1 MPLQS
6 KLVQLATLA
15 AVALLAGCGEM
26 KVKVWPFGG
35 DSGIQE
41 RSRAPANA
49 TEYQCAGGKRI
60 YLRRLDGGDAVWLI
74 LPERELRLDR
84 IGTDGTRYGKGAMV
98 LQLAEN
104 TATLNDGA
112 TSPVTGCKTGVA
124 EPAASAGEPANR

>member
-1 MPLQS
+1 MLLQTN
-6 KLVQLATLA
+6 LLRVTAFA
-15 AVALLAGCGEM
+15 AVALLSGCGEM

-35 DSGIQE
+35 DTGIQE

-112 TSPVTGCKTGVA
+112 TSPVTGCKTGGA
-124 EPAASAGEPANR
+124 EPAASPGEPASK

>member
-6 KLVQLATLA
+6 NLVRLATLA
-15 AVALLAGCGEM
+15 AVALLSGCGEM

-35 DSGIQE
+35 DTGIPE

-49 TEYQCAGGKRI
+49 AEYQCAGGKRI

-84 IGTDGTRYGKGAMV
+84 IGTEGTRYGKGAMV

-104 TATLNDGA
+104 SATLTDGA
-112 TSPVTGCKTGVA
+112 SSPVTGCTTGGA
-124 EPAASAGEPANR
+124 EPVPSAGEPANK

>member
-104 TATLNDGA
+104 AATLNDGA

-124 EPAASAGEPANR
+124 EPAAPAGEPANR